1 MQIRW
6 PDVLLFDK
14 SAVAPMKTAVVTSPR
29 GSLWT
34 LRVLVVVLAASMA
47 AAIAHAADSRSSTA
61 APVATIAWGLVT
73 MAMVVALVVPSP
85 LALTV
90 MRVLAPATVPA
101 AVTAATLGGGAL
113 WSTIAVVTS
122 VLTGMVALS
131 AEAAEAFVQGSA
143 YGREYRL
150 PLRTPAVL
158 LMPMLLVWSVWCTV
172 LLGAVLELGAGR
184 LFIGVVLAALAG
196 ALGWLLAR
204 RLHRFSRR
212 WLVVVP
218 AGIVVHDSV
227 ALGET
232 LMVQRGNVAVA
243 HLAPADTQAADLTGP
258 AAGHALEIVLRE
270 MELVVLAASA
280 DDPKGKALH
289 VQSILVAPSRPGRA
303 LIALAEA
310 KIPVV

>member
-1 MQIRW
+1 
-6 PDVLLFDK
+6 
-14 SAVAPMKTAVVTSPR
+14 MKTSVLTSPR
-29 GSLWT
+29 TSLWT
-34 LRVLVVVLAASMA
+34 MRVLVVVLAASMA
-47 AAIAHAADSRSSTA
+47 VAIANAAQARSATA
-61 APVATIAWGLVT
+61 APVANIAWGLAT

-101 AVTAATLGGGAL
+101 AVTALTLGGGAL
-113 WSTIAVVTS
+113 WGTIAVVTS
-122 VLTGMVALS
+122 VLTSMVALS
-131 AEAAEAFVQGSA
+131 AEAAEALVQGSA
-143 YGREYRL
+143 YGRENRL

-172 LLGAVLELGAGR
+172 LLSAILEIGAGR
-184 LFIGVVLAALAG
+184 WLIGVVLTLLAG

-218 AGIVVHDSV
+218 AGIVVHDAV
-227 ALGET
+227 TLGET
-232 LMVQRGNVAVA
+232 FMVQRGNVAVA
-243 HLAPADTQAADLTGP
+243 HLARADTQAADLTGP
-258 AAGHALEIVLRE
+258 AAGHAVEIVLRE
-270 MELVVLAASA
+270 MELVVLAASVNE
-280 DDPKGKALH
+280 PKGKALH

-310 KIPVV
+310 KIPVG

>member
-1 MQIRW
+1 MNT
-6 PDVLLFDK
+6 
-14 SAVAPMKTAVVTSPR
+14 SALTSPR
-29 GSLWT
+29 TSLWT

-47 AAIAHAADSRSSTA
+47 VAIANGADSRSATA

-73 MAMVVALVVPSP
+73 MAMVVALVVPGP

-101 AVTAATLGGGAL
+101 AVTTLALGGGAL
-113 WSTIAVVTS
+113 WGTIAVVAAASTS
-122 VLTGMVALS
+122 MVALS
-131 AEAAEAFVQGSA
+131 AEAAEALIQGSA

-158 LMPMLLVWSVWCTV
+158 LLPTLLVWSVWCTV
-172 LLGAVLELGAGR
+172 LLSSILELGAGQW
-184 LFIGVVLAALAG
+184 FIGAVLATIAG
-196 ALGWLLAR
+196 ALGWLLAK
-204 RLHRFSRR
+204 RLHLLSRR

-218 AGIVVHDSV
+218 AGLVVHDAV
-227 ALGET
+227 TLGET

-270 MELVVLAASA
+270 MELVVLAASVKE
-280 DDPKGKALH
+280 PKGKALH

-303 LIALAEA
+303 LIALAEG
-310 KIPVV
+310 KIPVG

>member
-1 MQIRW
+1 MNS
-6 PDVLLFDK
+6 
-14 SAVAPMKTAVVTSPR
+14 SALTSPR
-29 GSLWT
+29 TSLWT
-34 LRVLVVVLAASMA
+34 LRVLVVVLAASMTV
-47 AAIAHAADSRSSTA
+47 AIANAADSRGSTA

-73 MAMVVALVVPSP
+73 MTMVVSLVVPGP

-90 MRVLAPATVPA
+90 LRVLAPATVPA
-101 AVTAATLGGGAL
+101 AVTALALGGEAPWGA
-113 WSTIAVVTS
+113 IAVVAA
-122 VLTGMVALS
+122 VLTTMVALS
-131 AEAAEAFVQGSA
+131 AEAAEALVQGSA

-158 LMPMLLVWSVWCTV
+158 LLPMLLVWSVWCTV
-172 LLGAVLELGAGR
+172 LLGAILELGSGHW
-184 LFIGVVLAALAG
+184 FVGVVLTALAG
-196 ALGWLLAR
+196 ALGWLLAQ

-218 AGIVVHDSV
+218 AGLVVHDSV

-232 LMVQRGNVAVA
+232 LMVRRGNVAIA

-270 MELVVLAASA
+270 MELVVLAATRTE
-280 DDPKGKALH
+280 PKGKALH

-303 LIALAEA
+303 LHALAEG
-310 KIPVV
+310 KIPVG